1 MRWNA
6 ETARAREELS
16 PLHFR
21 LRAAPKFI
29 TGSNTSH
36 ALQFTN
42 VAKIQKHSARFPMKK
57 ITSLLAAVALFPTLL
72 TAADPAPAAPAKPVL
87 KINPGQVIVP
97 TDAMRRIWGEL
108 ISIDLATRTGKF
120 RKEGTDEV
128 MSFTVLPYA
137 ELYHHAAF
145 GDLQDFRV
153 GVRAIFR
160 MHEAA
165 NSEWT
170 WLTYIQDQMNMMNG
184 HKEYFY
190 VDAIDAAAGTIT
202 CTQANFDK
210 SFVREKGIVISTDA
224 ETKYWKDA
232 QPAKFADIK
241 VGDKI
246 RTETHGIGKGK
257 VQMCWNVFLDDASL
271 AKFQDAQRALESKRI
286 AEEGA
291 PGYVDRNEG
300 TALDVTLFQESG
312 EVSHALKAG
321 QKIRVVAAGVDRKP
335 IGAPS
340 TGTVAAT
347 KMAGN
352 LGKVTI
358 TLDVASAGFQQGGVA
373 RMWIVK

>member
-1 MRWNA
+1 
-6 ETARAREELS
+6 
-16 PLHFR
+16 
-21 LRAAPKFI
+21 
-29 TGSNTSH
+29 
-36 ALQFTN
+36 
-42 VAKIQKHSARFPMKK
+42 MKT
-57 ITSLLAAVALFPTLL
+57 ITSLLTALAFFPALL
-72 TAADPAPAAPAKPVL
+72 TAADPAPPAKPVL
-87 KINPGQVIVP
+87 KIIPGQVIVP

-137 ELYHHAAF
+137 ELLHHAAF
-145 GDLQDFRV
+145 GDLQDFRI

-160 MHEAA
+160 MHEAV
-165 NSEWT
+165 NGEWT
-170 WLTYIQDQMNMMNG
+170 WLTYIQDQMNMMFG

-190 VDAIDAAAGTIT
+190 VDAVNAAAGTIT

-232 QPAKFADIK
+232 QPAKFADIR

-246 RTETHGIGKGK
+246 RTETHGVGKGK

-271 AKFQDAQRALESKRI
+271 AKFQDAQKALESKRI

-300 TALDVTLFQESG
+300 TALDLTLFQESG

-335 IGAPS
+335 IGTPG
-340 TGTVAAT
+340 TGTVAAA

-352 LGKVTI
+352 LGKVTL
-358 TLDVASAGFQQGGVA
+358 TLDAASAGFQPGGVA
-373 RMWIVK
+373 RLWIVK

>member
-1 MRWNA
+1 
-6 ETARAREELS
+6 
-16 PLHFR
+16 
-21 LRAAPKFI
+21 
-29 TGSNTSH
+29 
-36 ALQFTN
+36 
-42 VAKIQKHSARFPMKK
+42 MKTL
-57 ITSLLAAVALFPTLL
+57 TSLLAALGLL
-72 TAADPAPAAPAKPVL
+72 PSLLVAADPAPPATPAKPVL
-87 KINPGQVIVP
+87 KIIPGQVIVP

-108 ISIDLATRTGKF
+108 ISIDLKTRTGTF

-137 ELYHHAAF
+137 ELLHHASF
-145 GDLQDFRV
+145 GDLQDFRI

-160 MHEAA
+160 MHENA
-165 NSEWT
+165 NGEWT

-190 VDAIDAAAGTIT
+190 VDGIDAAAGTLD

-241 VGDKI
+241 IGDKI
-246 RTETHGIGKGK
+246 RTETHGVGKGK

-271 AKFQDAQRALESKRI
+271 LKFQDAQKALEAKRL

-291 PGYVDRNEG
+291 PGYVDKLDG
-300 TALDVTLFQESG
+300 TALDLTLFQESG
-312 EVSHALKAG
+312 EIARQLKAG
-321 QKIRVVAAGVDRKP
+321 QKIRVAAAGVDRKA
-335 IGAPS
+335 IGTPG
-340 TGTVAAT
+340 TGTVAAA

-352 LGKVTI
+352 LGKVTL
-358 TLDVASAGFQQGGVA
+358 TLDAAPAGFQPGGLA
-373 RMWIVK
+373 RLWIAP

>member
-1 MRWNA
+1 
-6 ETARAREELS
+6 
-16 PLHFR
+16 
-21 LRAAPKFI
+21 
-29 TGSNTSH
+29 
-36 ALQFTN
+36 
-42 VAKIQKHSARFPMKK
+42 MKK
-57 ITSLLAAVALFPTLL
+57 ITALLAALALFPTLL
-72 TAADPAPAAPAKPVL
+72 TGADPAPPAKPVL
-87 KINPGQVIVP
+87 KIIPGQVIVP

-137 ELYHHAAF
+137 ELLHHGAF
-145 GDLQDFRV
+145 GDLQDFRI

-165 NSEWT
+165 NGEWT

-184 HKEYFY
+184 HKEYFH
-190 VDAIDAAAGTIT
+190 VDAIDAAAGTLD
-202 CTQANFDK
+202 CTQANADK
-210 SFVREKGIVISTDA
+210 SYVREKGIGISTDA
-224 ETKYWKDA
+224 ETKYWKEG

-271 AKFQDAQRALESKRI
+271 IKFQDAQKALETKRI

-291 PGYVDRNEG
+291 PGYVDKVEG
-300 TALDVTLFQESG
+300 GALGFTLFWEGSD
-312 EVSHALKAG
+312 VSRALKAG
-321 QKIRVVAAGVDRKP
+321 QKIRVAAAGTDRK
-335 IGAPS
+335 AS
-340 TGTVAAT
+340 GTQFDGVVATA

-352 LGKVTI
+352 LGKVTV
-358 TLDVASAGFQQGGVA
+358 TLNAAPAGFQPGGLA
-373 RMWIVK
+373 RLWIAK

>member
-1 MRWNA
+1 
-6 ETARAREELS
+6 
-16 PLHFR
+16 
-21 LRAAPKFI
+21 
-29 TGSNTSH
+29 
-36 ALQFTN
+36 
-42 VAKIQKHSARFPMKK
+42 MKK
-57 ITSLLAAVALFPTLL
+57 ITALLAALALFPTLL
-72 TAADPAPAAPAKPVL
+72 TAADPAPPAKPVL
-87 KINPGQVIVP
+87 KIIPGQVIVP

-120 RKEGTDEV
+120 RKEGTEEV

-137 ELYHHAAF
+137 ELLHHAAF
-145 GDLQDFRV
+145 GDLQDFRI

-165 NSEWT
+165 NGEWT
-170 WLTYIQDQMNMMNG
+170 WLTYIQDQMNMMFG

-190 VDAIDAAAGTIT
+190 VDAIDAAAGTVT

-224 ETKYWKDA
+224 ETKFWKDA

-246 RTETHGIGKGK
+246 RTETHGVGKGK

-271 AKFQDAQRALESKRI
+271 LKFQDAQKAFQTKRI

-291 PGYVDRNEG
+291 PGYVDKIEG
-300 TALDVTLFQESG
+300 GSLDLTLFQESG
-312 EVSHALKAG
+312 DVARQLKAG
-321 QKIRVVAAGVDRKP
+321 QKIRVAAAGVDRKAN
-335 IGAPS
+335 GAPLD
-340 TGTVAAT
+340 GAVTVA

-358 TLDVASAGFQQGGVA
+358 TLNAVPAGFQPGGLA
-373 RMWIVK
+373 RLWVVK